1 MKPPYHAGFL
11 GIVSNRFTLGDT
23 VLGPLPAQGLPGR
36 WPTGPE
42 GILALLAVFED
53 GQKEKKVKD
62 FRPTSTR
69 RRPTWPLFPL
79 LGHLRCDG
87 CGRIGFSSRRT
98 RLSSALAEA

>member
-11 GIVSNRFTLGDT
+11 GVVSKRFTLGET

-42 GILALLAVFED
+42 GILAMLAVFED

-69 RRPTWPLFPL
+69 RRPTWPLFPSWA
-79 LGHLRCDG
+79 
-87 CGRIGFSSRRT
+87 IFAAT
-98 RLSSALAEA
+98 AAAELVSLVVAQG